1 MAYVFL
7 YGVSVSKTSL
17 YKACRNKILG
27 PSGRT
32 RPVCRTD
39 LAQLLTRPVV
49 ELALPKSVGLPSV
62 ICSLY
67 LRCRSVSSAPLHC
80 IVFNTRPCPVI

>member
-39 LAQLLTRPVV
+39 LAQLSNSPSPKASGYPLLSVLYT
-49 ELALPKSVGLPSV
+49 AL
-62 ICSLY
+62 SLRIIRSTA
-67 LRCRSVSSAPLHC
+67 LHSFQHSSVSGH
-80 IVFNTRPCPVI
+80 II